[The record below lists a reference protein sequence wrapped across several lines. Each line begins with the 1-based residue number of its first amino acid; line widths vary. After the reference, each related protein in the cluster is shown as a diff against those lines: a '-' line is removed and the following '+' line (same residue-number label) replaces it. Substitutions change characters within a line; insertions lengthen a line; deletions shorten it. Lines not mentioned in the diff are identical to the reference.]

1 MSDECPLRVLSQSDT
16 LCSHSETNRLS
27 IEEAVEILNQSY
39 YIKDW
44 DELSSS
50 QIVTLKQAMQC
61 VVESSDGVY
70 FNSRTPIPFIMN
82 MIKLILMWGEYN

>member
-1 MSDECPLRVLSQSDT
+1 MSDECSLRVLSQSGT

-50 QIVTLKQAMQC
+50 HIVTLKQAM
-61 VVESSDGVY
+61 
-70 FNSRTPIPFIMN
+70 
-82 MIKLILMWGEYN
+82 